1 VSSDEGAEL
10 EKKVAEGEEA
20 TEQRMHSVAGLLP
33 GGKKIHERADG
44 LSERAEEQRRRLE
57 RRRADD
63 KEGIEDEDL
72 P

>member
-1 VSSDEGAEL
+1 VALAAAGAISRSRNSKRSRCKREIPKSS
-10 EKKVAEGEEA
+10 
-20 TEQRMHSVAGLLP
+20 HPS
-33 GGKKIHERADG
+33 DG
-44 LSERAEEQRRRLE
+44 LTAPQPERAEEHRRRLE

>member
-1 VSSDEGAEL
+1 MWLPAEKIVL
-10 EKKVAEGEEA
+10 RN
-20 TEQRMHSVAGLLP
+20 QRALLP
-33 GGKKIHERADG
+33 GGKKIHERADR
-44 LSERAEEQRRRLE
+44 LSERAEEHRRRLE